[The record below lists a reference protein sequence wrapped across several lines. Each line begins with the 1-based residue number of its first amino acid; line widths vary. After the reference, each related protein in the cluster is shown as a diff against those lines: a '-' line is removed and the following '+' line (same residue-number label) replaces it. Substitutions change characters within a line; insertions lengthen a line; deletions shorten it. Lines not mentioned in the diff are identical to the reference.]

1 MKKILYSISIIIL
14 IFGQACKPS
23 DTRNTDPKTLSDIS
37 LAKAPN
43 STQLDSTSRKLTKE
57 ATISFETKDF
67 KNACSEIRNLI
78 TKHQGLINKES
89 NYVQENNDL
98 VAHFDARI
106 PAKSFN
112 QFLQEMESVNGKI
125 VDKQIDIEDI
135 TANYLD
141 VEARL
146 KSKKELEARYIQI
159 LAKATKVTEM
169 LEIEKQLNDQQTE
182 IESIEGRFK
191 FMQHEVA
198 NNLVH
203 ITITEP
209 KIATSGF
216 FGKVLKA
223 LSYGWSFCIGFLI
236 VLLTLWPFILVGGII
251 WYFLRRYL
259 KKEKEKKRILMGQ

>member
-1 MKKILYSISIIIL
+1 MKNLFLFIIFILL

-23 DTRNTDPKTLSDIS
+23 DTRNINPKTLSDIS

-43 STQLDSTSRKLTKE
+43 TAQPDSASRKLTKE
-57 ATISFETKDF
+57 ATLSFETKDF
-67 KNACSEIRNLI
+67 KKAFTEIRNLI

-98 VAHFDARI
+98 VARFDARI

-112 QFLQEMESVNGKI
+112 LFLQEMESVNGKI

-135 TANYLD
+135 TADYLD

-146 KSKKELEARYIQI
+146 KSKKELEARYIQL

-169 LEIEKQLNDQQTE
+169 LEIEKQLNDQRTE
-182 IESIEGRFK
+182 IESVEGHFK

-209 KIATSGF
+209 KISTSGF
-216 FGKVLKA
+216 FGKTLNA
-223 LSYGWSFCIGFLI
+223 LSSGWSFFVDFLI
-236 VLLTLWPFILVGGII
+236 VLLTLWPFILFGCVI
-251 WYFLRRYL
+251 WFLLRRYF
-259 KKEKEKKRILMGQ
+259 KNQKERTRIILGK